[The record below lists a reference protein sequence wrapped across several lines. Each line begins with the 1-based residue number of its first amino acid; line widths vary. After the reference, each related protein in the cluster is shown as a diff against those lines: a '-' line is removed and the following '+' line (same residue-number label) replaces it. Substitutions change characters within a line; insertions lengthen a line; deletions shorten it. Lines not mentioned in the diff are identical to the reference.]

1 MSENSDRLN
10 PIRLTDKK
18 GIIGPAGDVYELD
31 FSRESALF
39 ATNHGIDVG
48 EENTS
53 QRIAKI
59 PDLFFFAFRKNNR
72 KIPREKIDKLREA
85 NNGLPGEAVNHLYSL
100 LAQALTSNVL
110 NLDDEGDEKN
120 GEAMDLEMD

>member
-1 MSENSDRLN
+1 MSENSDHLN
-10 PIRLTDKK
+10 PMRLTDKK
-18 GIIGPAGDVYELD
+18 GILGPAGEVYELD

-48 EENTS
+48 EENSS
-53 QRIAKI
+53 QRMAKV
-59 PDLFFFAFRKNNR
+59 PDLFFFAFRKNNK

-85 NNGLPGEAVNHLYSL
+85 NKGLSVEAVKYLYCL
-100 LAQALTSNVL
+100 FAQALTANVV
-110 NLDDEGDEKN
+110 NLDDEGDGKN

>member
-1 MSENSDRLN
+1 MGENLDRLN
-10 PIRLTDKK
+10 PMRVTDKK
-18 GIIGPAGDVYELD
+18 GIIGPIGEVYELD

-39 ATNHGIDVG
+39 ATSHGIDVG

-53 QRIAKI
+53 QRMAKI
-59 PDLFFFAFRKNNR
+59 PDLFFFAFRKNNK

-85 NNGLPGEAVNHLYSL
+85 NNGLSIEAVKYLYSL
-100 LAQALTSNVL
+100 LAQALTANVI
-110 NLDDEGDEKN
+110 NLDDEGDGKN

>member
-1 MSENSDRLN
+1 MSKDFDRLN
-10 PIRLTDKK
+10 PMRLKDTK
-18 GIIGPAGDVYELD
+18 GILGPVGEVYELD

-39 ATNHGIDVG
+39 ATSHGIDVG

-53 QRIAKI
+53 ERLAKI
-59 PDLFFFAFRKNNR
+59 PDLFFFAFRKNYR

-85 NNGLPGEAVNHLYSL
+85 HNGLPLKGVKYLYTL
-100 LAQALTSNVL
+100 LSQALTSNVI
-110 NLDDEGDEKN
+110 NLEDEDDEKN

>member
-1 MSENSDRLN
+1 MSEDFDRLN
-10 PIRLTDKK
+10 PMRLTDKK
-18 GIIGPAGDVYELD
+18 GIIGPVGEVYDLD

-39 ATNHGIDVG
+39 ATSHGIDVG

-53 QRIAKI
+53 QRMAKI
-59 PDLFFFAFRKNNR
+59 PDLFFFAFRKNNK

-85 NNGLPGEAVNHLYSL
+85 NNGLPIEATKYLYSL
-100 LAQALTSNVL
+100 LAQALASNVI
-110 NLDDEGDEKN
+110 NLDDEGDGKN